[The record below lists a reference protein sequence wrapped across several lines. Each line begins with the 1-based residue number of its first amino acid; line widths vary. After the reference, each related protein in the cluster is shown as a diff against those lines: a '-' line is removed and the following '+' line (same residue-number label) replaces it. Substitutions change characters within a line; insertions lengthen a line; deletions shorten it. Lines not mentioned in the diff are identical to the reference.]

1 VFEQH
6 DLNDPSLEEPLLEE
20 EPGVYEGPQLKL
32 EKRYIDEYLESR
44 GVRWEDL
51 NRLPEDEAKKLM
63 TEASRFATAK
73 LAKQEARAR
82 FRSKIRGD

>member
-1 VFEQH
+1 MSEKYNI
-6 DLNDPSLEEPLLEE
+6 NDPSLDEDPQ
-20 EPGVYEGPQLKL
+20 VYEGPQSKL

-51 NRLPEDEAKKLM
+51 ARLPEEEAKALM
-63 TEASRFATAK
+63 IEASRYATAK
-73 LAKQEARAR
+73 LAKQEARAQ